1 MKILITGATGLI
13 GKKLTADLLS
23 KGYSVNYLTT
33 RKSKIKSSKQINGY
47 YWDPEKDIIDLQCF
61 KNVDT
66 IINLAGSNIAKRW
79 TNPNKLEILKSRIQ
93 SLILLRDSIVKN
105 NLKIK
110 KIISASAIGIYPS
123 SYDRVYSEN
132 NNLISNN
139 FLGMVVNE
147 WELAVSSFNDLK
159 IEIAIVRIGLV
170 LSKDGGILSK
180 SLLPIKL
187 GFGSFFGSGNQWQ
200 SWIHIQ
206 DISNIFC
213 HILKNDL
220 IGIFN
225 GVSPNPITNKDF
237 TIKLAKFLNRP
248 LLLPKIPKWLMSL
261 VLGEMHIIIFE
272 SQNIACDRLN
282 KTEFNFNFDNFDEA
296 IVDLLK

>member
-13 GKKLTADLLS
+13 GKKLTSDLLS

-33 RKSKIKSSKQINGY
+33 RNSQIKSSDKINGY
-47 YWDPEKDIIDLQCF
+47 YWNPEKEIIDLECF

-79 TNPNKLEILKSRIQ
+79 SRSNKLKILKSRTQ
-93 SLILLRDSIVKN
+93 SLNLLKDSILKN
-105 NLKIK
+105 NLNIK

-123 SYDRVYSEN
+123 SFDRVYTEN
-132 NNLISNN
+132 TNLISSS
-139 FLGMVVNE
+139 FLGKVVRE
-147 WELAVSSFNDLK
+147 WELAVNSFNDLK

-170 LSKDGGILSK
+170 LSKDAGILSK
-180 SLLPIKL
+180 SLFPIKF
-187 GFGSFFGSGNQWQ
+187 GVGSFFGSGMQWQ

-220 IGIFN
+220 VGIFN
-225 GVSPNPITNKDF
+225 GTSPNPITNKDF
-237 TIKLAKFLNRP
+237 TIKLSKFLNRP
-248 LLLPKIPKWLMSL
+248 LIFPNLPKWLMSL
-261 VLGEMHIIIFE
+261 ILGEMHIIIFE
-272 SQNIACDRLN
+272 SQNITCDRLN
-282 KTEFNFNFDNFDEA
+282 KTKFKFKFDDFDHA
-296 IVDLLK
+296 IANLLK

>member
-13 GKKLTADLLS
+13 GKKLTSDLLS

-33 RKSKIKSSKQINGY
+33 RNSQIKSSNKINGY
-47 YWDPEKDIIDLQCF
+47 YWNPEKKIIDLECF
-61 KNVDT
+61 KDVDT

-79 TNPNKLEILKSRIQ
+79 SRSNKLKILKSRTQ
-93 SLILLRDSIVKN
+93 SLNLLKDSILKN
-105 NLKIK
+105 NLNIK

-123 SYDRVYSEN
+123 SFERVYSEN
-132 NNLISNN
+132 TNLISSS
-139 FLGMVVNE
+139 FLGKVVSE
-147 WELAVSSFNDLK
+147 WELAVNSFNDLK

-180 SLLPIKL
+180 SLFPIKF
-187 GFGSFFGSGNQWQ
+187 GVGSFFGSGMQWQ

-220 IGIFN
+220 VGIFN
-225 GVSPNPITNKDF
+225 GTSPNPITNKDF
-237 TIKLAKFLNRP
+237 TIKLSKFLNRP
-248 LLLPKIPKWLMSL
+248 LIFPNLPKWLMSL
-261 VLGEMHIIIFE
+261 ILGEMHIIIFE
-272 SQNIACDRLN
+272 SQNITCDRLN
-282 KTEFNFNFDNFDEA
+282 KTKFKFKFDDFDHA
-296 IVDLLK
+296 IADLLK

>member
-13 GKKLTADLLS
+13 GKKLTSDLLS

-33 RKSKIKSSKQINGY
+33 RNSQIKSSNKINGY
-47 YWDPEKDIIDLQCF
+47 YWNPEKEIIDLECF

-79 TNPNKLEILKSRIQ
+79 SRSNKLQILKSRTQ
-93 SLILLRDSIVKN
+93 SLNLLKDSILKN
-105 NLKIK
+105 NLNIK

-123 SYDRVYSEN
+123 SFDRAYTEN
-132 NNLISNN
+132 DNLISSS
-139 FLGMVVNE
+139 FLGKVVSE
-147 WELAVSSFNDLK
+147 WELAVNSFNDLK

-180 SLLPIKL
+180 SLFPIKF
-187 GFGSFFGSGNQWQ
+187 GVGSFFGSGMQWQ

-220 IGIFN
+220 VGIFN
-225 GVSPNPITNKDF
+225 GTSPNPITNKDF
-237 TIKLAKFLNRP
+237 TIKLSKFLNRP
-248 LLLPKIPKWLMSL
+248 LIFPNLPKWLMSL
-261 VLGEMHIIIFE
+261 ILGEMHIIIFE
-272 SQNIACDRLN
+272 SQNITCDRLN
-282 KTEFNFNFDNFDEA
+282 KTKFKFKFDDFDHA
-296 IVDLLK
+296 IADLLK

>member
-79 TNPNKLEILKSRIQ
+79 TNSNKLEILKSRTQ
-93 SLILLRDSIVKN
+93 SLILLRDSIFKN

-220 IGIFN
+220 VGVFN

-261 VLGEMHIIIFE
+261 ILGEMHIIIFE

-296 IVDLLK
+296 IADLLK

>member
-79 TNPNKLEILKSRIQ
+79 TNPNKLEILKSRTQ

-220 IGIFN
+220 VGIFN

-296 IVDLLK
+296 IADLLK

>member
-13 GKKLTADLLS
+13 GKKLTSDLLS

-33 RKSKIKSSKQINGY
+33 RNSQIKSSNKINGY
-47 YWDPEKDIIDLQCF
+47 YWNPEKEIIDLECF
-61 KNVDT
+61 KDVDT

-79 TNPNKLEILKSRIQ
+79 SRSNKLKILKSRTQ
-93 SLILLRDSIVKN
+93 SLNLLKDSILKN
-105 NLKIK
+105 NLNIK

-123 SYDRVYSEN
+123 SFDRVYTEN
-132 NNLISNN
+132 TNLISSS
-139 FLGMVVNE
+139 FLGKVVRE
-147 WELAVSSFNDLK
+147 WELAVNSFNDLK

-180 SLLPIKL
+180 SLFPIKF
-187 GFGSFFGSGNQWQ
+187 GVGSFFGSGMQWQ

-220 IGIFN
+220 VGIFN
-225 GVSPNPITNKDF
+225 GTSPNPITNKDF
-237 TIKLAKFLNRP
+237 TIKLSKFLNRP
-248 LLLPKIPKWLMSL
+248 LIFPNLPKWLMSL
-261 VLGEMHIIIFE
+261 ILGEMHIIIFE
-272 SQNIACDRLN
+272 SQNITCDRLN
-282 KTEFNFNFDNFDEA
+282 KTKFKFKFDDFDHA
-296 IVDLLK
+296 IADLLK

>member
-47 YWDPEKDIIDLQCF
+47 YWDPEKDIIDLRCF

-79 TNPNKLEILKSRIQ
+79 TNPNKLEILKSRTQ

-296 IVDLLK
+296 IADLLK

>member
-13 GKKLTADLLS
+13 GKKLTSDLLS

-33 RKSKIKSSKQINGY
+33 RNSQIKSSDKINGY
-47 YWDPEKDIIDLQCF
+47 YWNPEKEIIDLECF

-79 TNPNKLEILKSRIQ
+79 SRSNKLQILKSRTQ
-93 SLILLRDSIVKN
+93 SLNLLKDSILKN
-105 NLKIK
+105 NLNIK

-123 SYDRVYSEN
+123 SFDRVYTEN
-132 NNLISNN
+132 TNLISSS
-139 FLGMVVNE
+139 FLGKVVRE
-147 WELAVSSFNDLK
+147 WELAVNSFNDLK

-170 LSKDGGILSK
+170 LSKDAGILSK
-180 SLLPIKL
+180 SLFPIKF
-187 GFGSFFGSGNQWQ
+187 GVGSFFGSGMQWQ

-220 IGIFN
+220 VGIFN
-225 GVSPNPITNKDF
+225 GTSPNPITNKEF
-237 TIKLAKFLNRP
+237 TIKLSKFLNRP
-248 LLLPKIPKWLMSL
+248 LIFPNLPKWLMSL
-261 VLGEMHIIIFE
+261 ILGEMHIIIFE
-272 SQNIACDRLN
+272 SQNITCNRLSQT
-282 KTEFNFNFDNFDEA
+282 KFNFKFDNFDHA
-296 IVDLLK
+296 IADLLK

>member
-180 SLLPIKL
+180 SLLTIKL

-296 IVDLLK
+296 IADLLK

>member
-79 TNPNKLEILKSRIQ
+79 TNPNKLEILKSRTQ

-296 IVDLLK
+296 IADLLK

>member
-13 GKKLTADLLS
+13 GKKLTSDLLS

-33 RKSKIKSSKQINGY
+33 RNSQIKSSDKINGY
-47 YWDPEKDIIDLQCF
+47 YWNPEKEIIDLECF

-79 TNPNKLEILKSRIQ
+79 SRSNKLQILKSRTQ
-93 SLILLRDSIVKN
+93 SLNLLKDSILKN
-105 NLKIK
+105 NLNIK

-123 SYDRVYSEN
+123 SFDRAYTEN
-132 NNLISNN
+132 DNLISSS
-139 FLGMVVNE
+139 FLGKVVSE
-147 WELAVSSFNDLK
+147 WELAVNSFNDLK

-180 SLLPIKL
+180 SLFPIKF
-187 GFGSFFGSGNQWQ
+187 GVGSFFGSGMQWQ

-220 IGIFN
+220 VGIFN
-225 GVSPNPITNKDF
+225 GTSPNPITNKDF
-237 TIKLAKFLNRP
+237 TIKLSKFLNRP
-248 LLLPKIPKWLMSL
+248 LIFPNLPKWLMSL
-261 VLGEMHIIIFE
+261 ILGEMHIIIFE
-272 SQNIACDRLN
+272 SQNITCDRLN
-282 KTEFNFNFDNFDEA
+282 KTKFKFKFDDFDHA
-296 IVDLLK
+296 IADLLK

>member
-13 GKKLTADLLS
+13 GKKLTSDLLS

-33 RKSKIKSSKQINGY
+33 RNSQIKSSNKINGY
-47 YWDPEKDIIDLQCF
+47 YWNPEKEIIDLECF

-79 TNPNKLEILKSRIQ
+79 SRSNKLQILKSRTQ
-93 SLILLRDSIVKN
+93 SLNLLKDSILKN
-105 NLKIK
+105 NLNIK

-123 SYDRVYSEN
+123 SFDRVYTEN
-132 NNLISNN
+132 TNLISSS
-139 FLGMVVNE
+139 FLGKVVRE
-147 WELAVSSFNDLK
+147 WELAVNSFNDLK

-170 LSKDGGILSK
+170 LSKDAGILSK
-180 SLLPIKL
+180 SLFPIKF
-187 GFGSFFGSGNQWQ
+187 GVGSFFGSGMQWQ

-220 IGIFN
+220 VGIFN
-225 GVSPNPITNKDF
+225 GTSPNPITNKDF
-237 TIKLAKFLNRP
+237 TIKLSKFLNRP
-248 LLLPKIPKWLMSL
+248 LIFPNLPKWLMSL
-261 VLGEMHIIIFE
+261 ILGEMHIIIFE
-272 SQNIACDRLN
+272 SQNITCDRLN
-282 KTEFNFNFDNFDEA
+282 KTKFKFKFDDFDHA
-296 IVDLLK
+296 IADLLK

>member
-33 RKSKIKSSKQINGY
+33 RKSKIKSSNQTNGY

-79 TNPNKLEILKSRIQ
+79 TKTNKLEILKSRIQ

-110 KIISASAIGIYPS
+110 KIISASA
-123 SYDRVYSEN
+123 
-132 NNLISNN
+132 
-139 FLGMVVNE
+139 
-147 WELAVSSFNDLK
+147 
-159 IEIAIVRIGLV
+159 
-170 LSKDGGILSK
+170 
-180 SLLPIKL
+180 
-187 GFGSFFGSGNQWQ
+187 
-200 SWIHIQ
+200 
-206 DISNIFC
+206 
-213 HILKNDL
+213 

-261 VLGEMHIIIFE
+261 ILGEMHIIIFE

>member
-220 IGIFN
+220 VGIFN

-261 VLGEMHIIIFE
+261 ILGEMHIIIFE

-296 IVDLLK
+296 IADLLK

>member
-220 IGIFN
+220 VGVFN

-261 VLGEMHIIIFE
+261 ILGEMHIIIFE

-296 IVDLLK
+296 IADLLK

>member
-13 GKKLTADLLS
+13 GKKLTSDLLS

-33 RKSKIKSSKQINGY
+33 RNSQIKSSNKINGY
-47 YWDPEKDIIDLQCF
+47 YWNPEKEIIDLNCF
-61 KNVDT
+61 KDVDT

-79 TNPNKLEILKSRIQ
+79 SRSNKLKILKSRTQ
-93 SLILLRDSIVKN
+93 SLNLLKDSILKN
-105 NLKIK
+105 NLNIK

-123 SYDRVYSEN
+123 SFDRVYTEN
-132 NNLISNN
+132 TNLISSS
-139 FLGMVVNE
+139 FLGKVVRE
-147 WELAVSSFNDLK
+147 WELAVNSFNDLK

-180 SLLPIKL
+180 SLFPIKF
-187 GFGSFFGSGNQWQ
+187 GVGSFFGSGMQWQ

-220 IGIFN
+220 VGIFN
-225 GVSPNPITNKDF
+225 GTSPNPITNKDF
-237 TIKLAKFLNRP
+237 TIKLSKFLNRP
-248 LLLPKIPKWLMSL
+248 LIFPNLPKWLMSL
-261 VLGEMHIIIFE
+261 ILGEMHIIIFE
-272 SQNIACDRLN
+272 SQNITCDRLN
-282 KTEFNFNFDNFDEA
+282 KTKFKFKFDDFDHA
-296 IVDLLK
+296 IADLLK

>member
-79 TNPNKLEILKSRIQ
+79 TNSNKLEILKSRTQ
-93 SLILLRDSIVKN
+93 SLILLRDSIFKN

-139 FLGMVVNE
+139 FLGKVVNE

-180 SLLPIKL
+180 SLLPIKF

-213 HILKNDL
+213 HILKND
-220 IGIFN
+220 
-225 GVSPNPITNKDF
+225 T
-237 TIKLAKFLNRP
+237 P
-248 LLLPKIPKWLMSL
+248 L
-261 VLGEMHIIIFE
+261 
-272 SQNIACDRLN
+272 
-282 KTEFNFNFDNFDEA
+282 
-296 IVDLLK
+296 

>member
-79 TNPNKLEILKSRIQ
+79 TNSNKLEILKSRTQ
-93 SLILLRDSIVKN
+93 SLILLRDSIFKN

-261 VLGEMHIIIFE
+261 ILGEMHIIIFE

>member
-13 GKKLTADLLS
+13 GKKLTSDLLS

-33 RKSKIKSSKQINGY
+33 RNSQIKSSDKINGY
-47 YWDPEKDIIDLQCF
+47 YWNPEKEIIDLECF

-79 TNPNKLEILKSRIQ
+79 SRSNKLQILKSRTQ
-93 SLILLRDSIVKN
+93 SLNLLKDSILKN
-105 NLKIK
+105 NLNIK

-123 SYDRVYSEN
+123 SLDRAYTEN
-132 NNLISNN
+132 DNLISSS
-139 FLGMVVNE
+139 FLGKVVSE
-147 WELAVSSFNDLK
+147 WELAVNSFNDLK

-180 SLLPIKL
+180 SLFPIKF
-187 GFGSFFGSGNQWQ
+187 GVGSFFGSGMQWQ

-220 IGIFN
+220 VGIFN
-225 GVSPNPITNKDF
+225 GTSPNPITNKEF
-237 TIKLAKFLNRP
+237 TIKLSKFLNRP
-248 LLLPKIPKWLMSL
+248 LIFPNLPKWLMSL
-261 VLGEMHIIIFE
+261 ILGEMHIIIFE
-272 SQNIACDRLN
+272 SQNITCNRLSQT
-282 KTEFNFNFDNFDEA
+282 KFNFKFDNFDHA
-296 IVDLLK
+296 IADLLK

>member
-13 GKKLTADLLS
+13 GKKLTSDLLS

-33 RKSKIKSSKQINGY
+33 RNSQIKSSDKINGY
-47 YWDPEKDIIDLQCF
+47 YWNPEKEIIDLECF

-79 TNPNKLEILKSRIQ
+79 SRSNKLQILKSRTQ
-93 SLILLRDSIVKN
+93 SLNLLKDSILKN
-105 NLKIK
+105 NLNIK

-123 SYDRVYSEN
+123 SFDRAYTEN
-132 NNLISNN
+132 DNLISSS
-139 FLGMVVNE
+139 FLGKVVSE
-147 WELAVSSFNDLK
+147 WELAVNSFNDLK

-180 SLLPIKL
+180 SLFPIKF
-187 GFGSFFGSGNQWQ
+187 GVGSFFGSGMQWQ

-206 DISNIFC
+206 DISNVFC

-220 IGIFN
+220 VGIFN
-225 GVSPNPITNKDF
+225 GTSPNPITNKEF
-237 TIKLAKFLNRP
+237 TIKLSKFLNRP
-248 LLLPKIPKWLMSL
+248 LIFPNLPKWLMSL
-261 VLGEMHIIIFE
+261 ILGEMHIIIFE
-272 SQNIACDRLN
+272 SQNITCNRLSQT
-282 KTEFNFNFDNFDEA
+282 KFNFKFDNFDHA
-296 IVDLLK
+296 IADLLK